1 MSAVRPAARIAL
13 LFIATYFWSQNA
25 SNEDTP
31 CAAVPGRRF
40 CNERERASGRLERHS
55 ISWRAGSK
63 FAEPFNPQD
72 VKKHIFGLTHASGY
86 KYGSNFF
93 NVDMLQSDEHRSGF
107 ADPGRRR
114 AGSLRRVPPHVDF
127 GKLRGSDIKFGTVRG
142 VGATFGFD
150 WNTKNDVGYNSRK
163 RMLVAGPTLMWDV
176 PGFLNTSILVLH
188 ESNAP
193 SGAFAP
199 ISNVNGR
206 YTYDVHPMFNA
217 AWGIPLGERVSFEG
231 FLNWIASKGKDEVGN
246 DTGVET
252 NIDMQIMYDIGTV
265 MGYAKNKFRVGIEYQ
280 YWNNKFGNTS
290 ATTGGNGYRA
300 KTPMVRAEYHF

>member
-1 MSAVRPAARIAL
+1 MHQMKTRLVPLCLAAAFAMSASAHAAD
-13 LFIATYFWSQNA
+13 WS
-25 SNEDTP
+25 DT
-31 CAAVPGRRF
+31 
-40 CNERERASGRLERHS
+40 S

-72 VKKHIFGLTHASGY
+72 VKKNIFALTHASGY

-93 NVDMLQSDEHRSGF
+93 NVDLLQSDET
-107 ADPGRRR
+107 DPG
-114 AGSLRRVPPHVDF
+114 SLTQDEGAQEAYVVYRHTVDF
-127 GKLRGSDIKFGTVRG
+127 GKVRGSDIKFGKVRG

-150 WNTKNDVGYNSRK
+150 WNAKNDVGYNSRK

-176 PGFLNTSILVLH
+176 PGFLNTSILALH

-193 SGAFAP
+193 SGAFPP

-217 AWGIPLGERVSFEG
+217 VWGIPLSERVSFEG
-231 FLNWIASKGKDEVGN
+231 YLNWIASKGKDEVGN

-252 NIDMQIMYDIGTV
+252 NLDMQIMYDIGTV

-280 YWNNKFGNTS
+280 YWNNKFGNTA
-290 ATTGGNGYRA
+290 ATTGGQGYRA

>member
-1 MSAVRPAARIAL
+1 MHQLKTRLVPLCLAAAFAMSASAQAAD
-13 LFIATYFWSQNA
+13 WS
-25 SNEDTP
+25 DT
-31 CAAVPGRRF
+31 
-40 CNERERASGRLERHS
+40 S
-55 ISWRAGSK
+55 ISWRYGSK

-72 VKKHIFGLTHASGY
+72 IKKHIFALTHASGY

-93 NVDMLQSDEHRSGF
+93 NVDLLQSDES
-107 ADPGRRR
+107 DPG
-114 AGSLRRVPPHVDF
+114 SLTQTEGAQEAYVVYRHTVDI
-127 GKLRGSDIKFGTVRG
+127 GKVRGSDIKFGKVRG

-176 PGFLNTSILVLH
+176 PGFLNTSILALH

-199 ISNVNGR
+199 ISNVTDR

-217 AWGIPLGERVSFEG
+217 VWGIPLSERVSFEG
-231 FLNWIASKGKDEVGN
+231 YLNWIATKGKDEVGN

-252 NIDMQIMYDIGTV
+252 NLDMQIMYDIGTV
-265 MGYAKNKFRVGIEYQ
+265 MGYAKNKFRIGLEYQ
-280 YWNNKFGNTS
+280 YWRNKFGNTS
-290 ATTGGNGYRA
+290 ATTGGQGYVA